1 MKKKGQIAEAGVV
14 EGVSDTYVLTTFIH
28 NMATDKDWT
37 LDSDS
42 AVHVYSRKMFNSL
55 VANKAGT
62 VKMVQTRKG
71 LSKW

>member
-1 MKKKGQIAEAGVV
+1 VEAGVV
-14 EGVSDTYVLTTFIH
+14 EGVSDTYVLMTFIH